1 MSALRTGAVMSD
13 FHTAYPDYSATSR
26 VDELRAAEYS
36 YLDAD
41 GHVYLDYTGAGL
53 VADAQLRAH
62 TGRLRGGCFGN
73 PHSDSP
79 ASSVS
84 TRLVDQAR
92 DAILRY
98 FNASPDEYAV
108 IFTQNATGA
117 IRLVGEA
124 YPFRPWSRLVLTADN
139 HNSVNGLREFARTR
153 HAATR
158 YVRLSPGD
166 LTVAEEDVDAAL
178 GRRGSRVRNRAR
190 GLFAYPAQSNFSGVQ
205 HPLAWVDRAQAAGY
219 DVLLDAAA
227 FVPTNRLDLG
237 AVKPEFVTV
246 SFYKMFGYPT
256 GIGCLLARRDAMAR
270 LRRPWFSGG
279 TIWGVSVQG
288 GWHRLTDDESAFE
301 DGTLNFL
308 GIPDVTTGL
317 AWISDIGIDL
327 IHRRVGYLTSWL
339 LRGLADLK
347 HDNGAP
353 VVRLYGPRDGAAR
366 GGAVAFNFLDAR
378 GAVVDERAVAR
389 DTSAAGIS
397 VRTGCFCNPGAGEWA
412 FGLTQQTVRGPW
424 RAFLRNNM
432 KTVDDYLEL
441 TGLPSGGAVR
451 VSLGLVSTLSDVET
465 FLDFAERTYRDRETD
480 RAGLAPRLRC

>member
-1 MSALRTGAVMSD
+1 
-13 FHTAYPDYSATSR
+13 
-26 VDELRAAEYS
+26 
-36 YLDAD
+36 
-41 GHVYLDYTGAGL
+41 
-53 VADAQLRAH
+53 
-62 TGRLRGGCFGN
+62 
-73 PHSDSP
+73 
-79 ASSVS
+79 
-84 TRLVDQAR
+84 
-92 DAILRY
+92 
-98 FNASPDEYAV
+98 
-108 IFTQNATGA
+108 
-117 IRLVGEA
+117 
-124 YPFRPWSRLVLTADN
+124 
-139 HNSVNGLREFARTR
+139 
-153 HAATR
+153 
-158 YVRLSPGD
+158 
-166 LTVAEEDVDAAL
+166 
-178 GRRGSRVRNRAR
+178 
-190 GLFAYPAQSNFSGVQ
+190 
-205 HPLAWVDRAQAAGY
+205 
-219 DVLLDAAA
+219 
-227 FVPTNRLDLG
+227 
-237 AVKPEFVTV
+237 
-246 SFYKMFGYPT
+246 
-256 GIGCLLARRDAMAR
+256 
-270 LRRPWFSGG
+270 
-279 TIWGVSVQG
+279 VQG
-288 GWHRLTDDESAFE
+288 GWHRFTDDESAFE
-301 DGTLNFL
+301 DGTVNFL

-353 VVRLYGPRDGAAR
+353 MVRLYGPPDGAAR
-366 GGAVAFNFLDAR
+366 GGAVAFNFLHAR

>member
-1 MSALRTGAVMSD
+1 
-13 FHTAYPDYSATSR
+13 
-26 VDELRAAEYS
+26 
-36 YLDAD
+36 
-41 GHVYLDYTGAGL
+41 
-53 VADAQLRAH
+53 
-62 TGRLRGGCFGN
+62 
-73 PHSDSP
+73 
-79 ASSVS
+79 
-84 TRLVDQAR
+84 
-92 DAILRY
+92 
-98 FNASPDEYAV
+98 
-108 IFTQNATGA
+108 
-117 IRLVGEA
+117 
-124 YPFRPWSRLVLTADN
+124 
-139 HNSVNGLREFARTR
+139 
-153 HAATR
+153 
-158 YVRLSPGD
+158 
-166 LTVAEEDVDAAL
+166 
-178 GRRGSRVRNRAR
+178 
-190 GLFAYPAQSNFSGVQ
+190 
-205 HPLAWVDRAQAAGY
+205 
-219 DVLLDAAA
+219 
-227 FVPTNRLDLG
+227 
-237 AVKPEFVTV
+237 
-246 SFYKMFGYPT
+246 
-256 GIGCLLARRDAMAR
+256 MAR

-288 GWHRLTDDESAFE
+288 DWHRLTDDESAFE

-339 LRGLADLK
+339 LHGLAGLK

-353 VVRLYGPRDGAAR
+353 MVRLYGPPDGAAR

-412 FGLTQQTVRGPW
+412 FGLTKQTVRGPW

-432 KTVDDYLEL
+432 KTVDDYLDL

-451 VSLGLVSTLSDVET
+451 VSLGLVSSLSDVER